1 MAVVISVPAPSREST
16 SNILG
21 VLGLVGL
28 VLAVGGLTGSPW
40 WSLLVGSLLLLALS
54 WVGHQQVTAAAKR
67 AAERA
72 KSGAAAAST
81 APAPAAASAGG

>member
-16 SNILG
+16 SNVLG
-21 VLGLVGL
+21 VAGLVGL

-67 AAERA
+67 GT
-72 KSGAAAAST
+72 GAAAAST
-81 APAPAAASAGG
+81 APAPAVASAGG

>member
-16 SNILG
+16 SNVLG
-21 VLGLVGL
+21 VIGLVGL

-67 AAERA
+67 GTT
-72 KSGAAAAST
+72 GAAAAST
-81 APAPAAASAGG
+81 APAPAVASAGG